1 MDENAQKQRTDDL
14 AGSLLELDDNVV
26 KGWAA
31 KASAKLLKHG
41 GRIIVTGG
49 AGSGKT
55 TFAKELA
62 RILEVPHFDLDTFIK
77 GGYTPDKKVYEQRL
91 IAGLMALWNAL
102 PRGGYVVEHVLA
114 ARPDILQA
122 LRPDAVI
129 LLNATDK
136 HLIRVASGRAVAAR
150 EDSPNERIAR
160 ALQTGQEARNFYES
174 LAWKEEKDGR
184 WKMKLRSEG

>member
-31 KASAKLLKHG
+31 KAANTLLGHR

-55 TFAKELA
+55 TFSKELA
-62 RILEVPHFDLDTFIK
+62 RLLEIPHLDLDTFIK
-77 GGYTPDKKVYEQRL
+77 GGYTPKEKVYEQRL
-91 IAGLMALWNAL
+91 IDGLMSLWNSL
-102 PRGGYVVEHVLA
+102 PRGGFVVEHVLA
-114 ARPDILQA
+114 ARPDIIQV
-122 LRPDAVI
+122 LRPTAVI

-160 ALQTGQEARNFYES
+160 AIQTGRQARNYYET
-174 LAWKEEKDGR
+174 LAWKEVKNGR
-184 WKMKLRSEG
+184 WKMKLLTEG